1 VSTILK
7 TFESFLLLII
17 LAGSAACVDNALT
30 TKNHM
35 SVEET
40 LKRIRSAS
48 DVPPDLQI
56 TYDDMH
62 GLWGGTTI
70 IITGKGDGERR
81 ERDRGRAE
89 PKTFNKTITPEQ
101 MLELVNLLIEH
112 KAWEQRTPD
121 RAPLA
126 DESRASLRIQV
137 SGQSSSIWEWFN
149 DMEKT
154 KRLSIIKAKMKQ
166 LTS

>member
-1 VSTILK
+1 
-7 TFESFLLLII
+7 
-17 LAGSAACVDNALT
+17 
-30 TKNHM
+30 M
-35 SVEET
+35 SVEGS
-40 LKRIRSAS
+40 LKRIQSGS
-48 DVPPDLQI
+48 DVPSDLTV

-70 IITGKGDGERR
+70 VITGKGDGERR

-89 PKTFNKTITPEQ
+89 PKIFHKSITPEQ

-112 KAWEQRTPD
+112 EAWEQRTPD

-126 DESRASLRIQV
+126 DESRASLKIQV

-149 DMEKT
+149 DMEKN
-154 KRLSIIKAKMKQ
+154 KRLSIIKAKMKL